1 MKEKETY
8 IMTVFDLVI
17 LGVFSIASILLG
29 FIGIRQ
35 TTIIENLEDENEEL
49 EKNLEEVTKKL
60 AENEYDKNWKKNL

>member
-1 MKEKETY
+1 
-8 IMTVFDLVI
+8 MTTFDLVI

-35 TTIIENLEDENEEL
+35 TTIIENLENENEEL
-49 EKNLEEVTKKL
+49 EKKLEEATKKL

>member
-8 IMTVFDLVI
+8 IMTTFDLVI

-49 EKNLEEVTKKL
+49 EKKLEEVTKKL

>member
-8 IMTVFDLVI
+8 IMTTFDLVI

-35 TTIIENLEDENEEL
+35 TTIIENLENDIEEL
-49 EKNLEEVTKKL
+49 EKKLEEATKKL

>member
-49 EKNLEEVTKKL
+49 EKKLEEVTKKL

>member
-1 MKEKETY
+1 
-8 IMTVFDLVI
+8 MTTFDLVI

-49 EKNLEEVTKKL
+49 EKKL
-60 AENEYDKNWKKNL
+60 TASLSTNNKINYNKSS

>member
-8 IMTVFDLVI
+8 IMTTFDLVI

-35 TTIIENLEDENEEL
+35 TTIIENIENENEEL
-49 EKNLEEVTKKL
+49 EKKLEEVTKKL

>member
-8 IMTVFDLVI
+8 IMTTFDLVI

-49 EKNLEEVTKKL
+49 EKKLEEVTKKL
-60 AENEYDKNWKKNL
+60 AEHEYDKNWKKNL

>member
-8 IMTVFDLVI
+8 IMTTFDLVI

-35 TTIIENLEDENEEL
+35 TTIIENLENENEEL
-49 EKNLEEVTKKL
+49 EKKLEEVTKKL

>member
-1 MKEKETY
+1 
-8 IMTVFDLVI
+8 MTTFDLVI

-35 TTIIENLEDENEEL
+35 TTIIENLENDIEEL
-49 EKNLEEVTKKL
+49 EKKLEEATKKL

>member
-1 MKEKETY
+1 
-8 IMTVFDLVI
+8 MTVFDLVI
-17 LGVFSIASILLG
+17 LVVFSIASILLG

-49 EKNLEEVTKKL
+49 EKKLEEVTKKL

>member
-8 IMTVFDLVI
+8 IMTTFDLVI

-35 TTIIENLEDENEEL
+35 TTIVENLEDENEEL
-49 EKNLEEVTKKL
+49 EKKLEEVTKKL

>member
-1 MKEKETY
+1 MKEKEAY
-8 IMTVFDLVI
+8 IMTTFDLVI

-49 EKNLEEVTKKL
+49 EKKLEEVTKKL
-60 AENEYDKNWKKNL
+60 AEHEYDKNWKKNL